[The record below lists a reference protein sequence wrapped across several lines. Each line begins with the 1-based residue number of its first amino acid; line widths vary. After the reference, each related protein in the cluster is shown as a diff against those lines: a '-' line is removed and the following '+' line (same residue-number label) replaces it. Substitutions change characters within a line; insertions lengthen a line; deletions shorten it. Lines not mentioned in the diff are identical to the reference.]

1 MIIMATKL
9 HKVLHMQHGNEF
21 IIYATLIIFIIT
33 YIGVAVGGFWGL
45 KLDRTGIV
53 LLGSITLL
61 AFGCL
66 TLKDA
71 VNSVNYR
78 SILLLFALM
87 VVSSQLQ
94 YAGFYHKIAHFISGF
109 INKPSQFLLILM
121 LSSGITSAFLN
132 NDVVCYAFTPII
144 AVSLLKK
151 KLNPVPF
158 LIGLAISSNIGCALT
173 YIGNAQNVLIGEI
186 GNLSFG
192 GYILWTMIPVSI
204 SMILAYWIILII
216 SKNSLNKTT
225 NITISEKNI
234 DKVEFNT
241 WRAAKGLTC
250 VIIIVILFFTPLPR
264 YIVALVGAGL
274 LLCSHKLDSKDVL
287 KKVDWQLLI
296 LFIGLFVVVG
306 AFRDQGLGA
315 KSIEWLKSSG
325 VNLSNPYIMAI
336 TTGVLSNMINNSA
349 TVMLLVHFV
358 DLTNPLFGYVL
369 ALSNTLAG
377 NLFII
382 GSVANIIVIK
392 GAKDY
397 GINISFME
405 FAKYGI
411 PVALSSFAV
420 LLSWVFILY

>member
-1 MIIMATKL
+1 
-9 HKVLHMQHGNEF
+9 MQQGTDF
-21 IIYATLIIFIIT
+21 IIYTTLIVFIVT
-33 YIGVAVGGFWGL
+33 YIGVAIGSFWGL

-53 LLGSITLL
+53 LLGSIALL

-66 TLKDA
+66 TLHEA
-71 VNSVNYR
+71 VNSVNYK

-94 YAGFYHKIAHFISGF
+94 YAGFYHRVAHFISGF
-109 INKPSQFLLILM
+109 INKPNRFLLILM

-173 YIGNAQNVLIGEI
+173 YIGNAQNILIGEM
-186 GNLSFG
+186 GNLNFG
-192 GYILWTMIPVSI
+192 GYILWTILPVSI
-204 SMILAYWIILII
+204 SMCLAYWIILLI
-216 SKNSLNKTT
+216 SKNSLNKTIDT
-225 NITISEKNI
+225 EISENDI
-234 DKVEFNT
+234 DKTKFNT
-241 WRAAKGLTC
+241 WRATKGIVC
-250 VIIIVILFFTPLPR
+250 VIIIIILFFTPLHR
-264 YIVALVGAGL
+264 YLVALVAAGI
-274 LLCSHKLDSKDVL
+274 LLCSHKLESRDVL

-315 KSIEWLKSSG
+315 ASIEWLKHSG
-325 VNLSNPYIMAI
+325 VDLNNPYILALS
-336 TTGVLSNMINNSA
+336 TGVLSNMINNSA

-369 ALSNTLAG
+369 ALSNTFAG

-397 GINISFME
+397 GINISFIE

-411 PVALSSFAV
+411 PVAVSSFIT
-420 LLSWVFILY
+420 LFLWILILS

>member
-1 MIIMATKL
+1 
-9 HKVLHMQHGNEF
+9 MQHGNEF
-21 IIYATLIIFIIT
+21 IVYATLVIFIVT
-33 YIGVAVGGFWGL
+33 YIGVAIGSFWGL

-53 LLGSITLL
+53 LLGSIALL

-66 TLKDA
+66 TLKEA
-71 VNSVNYR
+71 VNSVNYK

-94 YAGFYHKIAHFISGF
+94 YAGFYHRVAHFISGF
-109 INKPSQFLLILM
+109 INKPSRFLLILM

-173 YIGNAQNVLIGEI
+173 YIGNAQNILIGEM
-186 GNLSFG
+186 GNLDFG
-192 GYILWTMIPVSI
+192 SYILWTILPVSI
-204 SMILAYWIILII
+204 SMYVAYWIILLI
-216 SKNSLNKTT
+216 SRKSLSKT
-225 NITISEKNI
+225 IDIEVSENDI
-234 DKVEFNT
+234 DKTEFNT
-241 WRAAKGLTC
+241 WRAAKGIIC
-250 VIIIVILFFTPLPR
+250 VIIIIILFFTPMHR
-264 YIVALVGAGL
+264 YLVALVAAGL
-274 LLCSHKLDSKDVL
+274 LLCSHKLESRDVL

-315 KSIEWLKSSG
+315 SSIRWLKNNG
-325 VNLSNPYIMAI
+325 VELNNPYILAL
-336 TTGVLSNMINNSA
+336 TTGILSNMINNSA

-358 DLTNPLFGYVL
+358 DLATPLYGYVL

-397 GINISFME
+397 GVNISFME

-411 PVALSSFAV
+411 PVAVSSFGV
-420 LLSWVFILY
+420 LLLWILILT